1 MTTATTTTLAVL
13 DQLDQ
18 RYGHDPYY
26 VLGKIEAEAR
36 DDICGQL
43 ATPTQ
48 RLARIV
54 ALIDAWERA
63 DQAHRDTTP

>member
-1 MTTATTTTLAVL
+1 MASTTTAAAVL

-36 DDICGQL
+36 DDICGRL

-54 ALIDAWERA
+54 ALIEAWERA
-63 DQAHRDTTP
+63 DHEHRKNKKP